1 MANELVEFARACG
14 HATEKHERLRFA
26 EELVVRVGPMLGTFV
41 AAHCPEAAVEDVLQ
55 EVLIGIAKSAPKF
68 RGNTD
73 LQFWKWCYRI
83 ASHKLADYLRRKSN
97 QPMLSLDV
105 EEIRRAVEATAADPP
120 ISEEDREKLEMALG
134 LLARSK
140 PPCVEYLTLH
150 FIVGLDY
157 RELAAWYAT
166 TANAMRMQIQRCLT
180 LARALVANQD

>member
-1 MANELVEFARACG
+1 VANELVEFARACC
-14 HATEKHERLRFA
+14 HAAEMHERLRFA
-26 EELVVRVGPMLGTFV
+26 EEIVVRVGPMLGAFV

-55 EVLIGIAKSAPKF
+55 EALIGIANGAPNF

-83 ASHKLADYLRRKSN
+83 ASNKLADYLRRKSN

-120 ISEEDREKLEMALG
+120 ISEDDREKLEMALG

-140 PPCVEYLTLH
+140 PPCVVYLTLY
-150 FIVGLDY
+150 FIQGLDY
-157 RELAAWYAT
+157 RELAAVFRS
-166 TANAMRMQIQRCLT
+166 TANAIRMQIHRCLT
-180 LARALVANQD
+180 LARQLAANEG